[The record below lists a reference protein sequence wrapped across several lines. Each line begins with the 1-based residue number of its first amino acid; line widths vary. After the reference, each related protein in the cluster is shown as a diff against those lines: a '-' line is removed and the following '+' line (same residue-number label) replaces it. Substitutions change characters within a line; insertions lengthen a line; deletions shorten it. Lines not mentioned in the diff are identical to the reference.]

1 MTYQEHILAAETFL
15 QGEKLLS
22 ELGMTMLAAEAVWGA
37 VIQVLDAVNHQIGS
51 RHTSNNQE
59 RQLIIAY
66 LESKYGFDNLI
77 DDFKNVINRLHNH
90 FYTGRLSDMDAYLS
104 AKAGVHFVNLMI
116 ELAKRED
123 ADN

>member
-37 VIQVLDAVNHQIGS
+37 VIQVLDAVNHQLGS
-51 RHTSNNQE
+51 RHTNNNHE
-59 RQLIIAY
+59 RQQIIAY
-66 LESKYGFDNLI
+66 MESKYGFDNLI
-77 DDFKNVINRLHNH
+77 DDFKNTIRLHNH

-116 ELAKRED
+116 ELSQRED
-123 ADN
+123 AEN

>member
-37 VIQVLDAVNHQIGS
+37 VIQVLDAVNHQLGS
-51 RHTSNNQE
+51 RHTNNNHE

-66 LESKYGFDNLI
+66 LESKYSFDHLI
-77 DDFKNVINRLHNH
+77 DDFKNTIRLHNH

-116 ELAKRED
+116 ELSKRED
-123 ADN
+123 SEN

>member
-37 VIQVLDAVNHQIGS
+37 VIQVLDAVNHQLGS
-51 RHTSNNQE
+51 RHTNNNHE

-66 LESKYGFDNLI
+66 MESKYGFDHLI
-77 DDFKNVINRLHNH
+77 DDFKNTIRLHNH

-116 ELAKRED
+116 ELSKRED
-123 ADN
+123 AEN